1 MDLLLLAAGINQMS
15 DTIAATVHTILVI
28 CTIFVFL
35 SLVCVSIV
43 KAIYDTKKIV
53 PGGDTD
59 DTDEEDNNIV
69 REHTSEAAVIL
80 LARFNPEDVSD
91 ILGESLG
98 LIKAIDEGY
107 KAGCRR
113 GTSETL
119 EELMKLVPD
128 NETAERYMRD
138 ALRNTV
144 FEDWQ
149 EEMPS
154 HNWKGRQKVGFEYG
168 EEDGC
173 LDARD
178 LLKYRLKKAGINIE
192 LELYRLSA
200 ADHEFFDKCLNKDG
214 KIDIRMLDQDNELDV
229 LLNFYEKETLRY
241 HRNIIEKNKPGV
253 DL

>member
-1 MDLLLLAAGINQMS
+1 MDLLLLAAGTNQMS
-15 DTIAATVHTILVI
+15 DTIAATIHTILVI

-53 PGGDTD
+53 PGGDSD

-80 LARFNPEDVSD
+80 LARFSPEDVSD
-91 ILGESLG
+91 ILDESLN
-98 LIKAIDEGY
+98 LIRAIDEGY
-107 KAGCRR
+107 KSGCRK
-113 GTSETL
+113 GISETL

-149 EEMPS
+149 EETPS
-154 HNWKGRQKVGFEYG
+154 HNWSGRQKVGFEYA
-168 EEDGC
+168 EENGC

-178 LLKYRLKKAGINIE
+178 LLKYRLKKAGINIK
-192 LELYRLSA
+192 LELYLLTD
-200 ADHEFFDKCLNKDG
+200 ADDGVLDQCLNKDG
-214 KIDIRMLDQDNELDV
+214 KIDIRMLEQVDALDK
-229 LLNFYEKETLRY
+229 LLNFYEKEILR
-241 HRNIIEKNKPGV
+241 IVEKEQAGR
-253 DL
+253 